1 MEQQPSRLASL
12 TLVSKYYPVANY
24 SYPRN
29 ESSCSN
35 NGAKTSVDR
44 SSSGSFGSLPGLID
58 DRSDTETSVEEED
71 NYHTQSSDLWDSF
84 WDQRAE
90 KTKLNQQPEVQPRKQ
105 YPALILS
112 IPQRS
117 SRPYPFEG
125 DSGNRSPGWPLPDA
139 APAQKTRP
147 RQPAANYSPFPKPI
161 ALPPRAGC
169 PIPSWQSSRS
179 RECPRRPSRPDE
191 SLLAPCIPQQSPVK
205 AVFPSSLKPQA
216 SAKEQKS
223 TGLAASSPV
232 ERPSTSAGY
241 NQTKTCS
248 QHRPLTPP
256 EMQRPRTAHA
266 SRPSIRAISPV
277 EVSRPSS
284 GRGMT
289 SFDAQR
295 SEMSFGHRS
304 SRPSTPS
311 STDGHSLFNTNIW
324 STAHESPSKNAHR
337 YTKSHPPSHH
347 RSRSRLIEESTV
359 LTSSEPQS
367 VFEDDSD
374 SEDTKRSFF
383 RFHKRSGS
391 DIRRSARNSARNS
404 DSEVLSSRRARASTA
419 PSSPVRQP
427 QPDRKR
433 SAVDVLSC
441 MLGRR
446 RSKGEND

>member
-29 ESSCSN
+29 ETVS
-35 NGAKTSVDR
+35 TSIKAGVDR
-44 SSSGSFGSLPGLID
+44 CSSGSLGSVPGLID
-58 DRSDTETSVEEED
+58 DRSDTDTSPEEED
-71 NYHTQSSDLWDSF
+71 HYHTQSSDLWDSF
-84 WDQRAE
+84 WDQKAE
-90 KTKLNQQPEVQPRKQ
+90 KSRLSQNPEAQQKKQ

-112 IPQRS
+112 IPQPS
-117 SRPYPFEG
+117 SRSYPYEG
-125 DSGNRSPGWPLPDA
+125 DSGIKSPSWPLPE

-191 SLLAPCIPQQSPVK
+191 SLLAPCVPQQQSPVK
-205 AVFPSSLKPQA
+205 AVFPSSLKPQT
-216 SAKEQKS
+216 SAKDLKP
-223 TGLAASSPV
+223 TGRAASPV

-241 NQTKTCS
+241 NQTKTYS
-248 QHRPLTPP
+248 QDRPLTPP
-256 EMQRPRTAHA
+256 EMQRPKTSHA
-266 SRPSIRAISPV
+266 PRPSIRAVSPASI
-277 EVSRPSS
+277 SRPSS

-295 SEMSFGHRS
+295 SEFSFGHRS

-311 STDGHSLFNTNIW
+311 ETDGHLMFNTNIW
-324 STAHESPSKNAHR
+324 GIAPESPSKHAHR
-337 YTKSHPPSHH
+337 YTKSHPSSHH
-347 RSRSRLIEESTV
+347 RSRSRLIEEPLV
-359 LTSSEPQS
+359 LTSEPQS

-404 DSEVLSSRRARASTA
+404 DSDALSRRRGRASTA

-427 QPDRKR
+427 QPERKR
-433 SAVDVLSC
+433 SAVDMLSC

-446 RSKGEND
+446 RSKGEAD

>member
-1 MEQQPSRLASL
+1 MEQQPGRLASL

-24 SYPRN
+24 SYPRH
-29 ESSCSN
+29 ETTSPSS
-35 NGAKTSVDR
+35 GTKTGVDR

-90 KTKLNQQPEVQPRKQ
+90 KTKLNQQPEVQPKKQ

-117 SRPYPFEG
+117 SRSYPFEG
-125 DSGNRSPGWPLPDA
+125 ESGTRSPGWPLPD

-161 ALPPRAGC
+161 ALPPRVGC
-169 PIPSWQSSRS
+169 PVPSWQSSRS

-266 SRPSIRAISPV
+266 SRPSIRAVSPV
-277 EVSRPSS
+277 EISRPSS

-295 SEMSFGHRS
+295 SEMPFGHRS

-324 STAHESPSKNAHR
+324 GTAHELPSKNAHR
-337 YTKSHPPSHH
+337 YTKSHPSSHH

-359 LTSSEPQS
+359 LTCSEPQS

-404 DSEVLSSRRARASTA
+404 DSDALSGRRARASTA

-427 QPDRKR
+427 QPERKR

-446 RSKGEND
+446 RSKGEDD